1 VKLAELITRLD
12 QAGFDLDAEQLL
24 DAFWLASLGRDLSLG
39 TPADPPSGAP
49 LPKAG
54 TNARAR
60 SGTQSAPHIPAQP
73 QRGSDAASAAPA
85 PAPAVPPGTLRA
97 PSTSVF
103 ARGDVPLSEPHAKAA
118 PVALPA
124 PRMLPDR
131 LGLMRALRPLTQR
144 WPSASALEID
154 EEGTVEAIA
163 RMGAHQ
169 SIVPVFR
176 TRGERWFEVELVL
189 EDDAS
194 VELWADMLRE
204 FAGVLRNGGMFRA
217 VRLWRL
223 RTKNLP
229 SHDAY
234 IENAGG
240 ARMPVTAFLGKAARR
255 LIIFASNGASARWS
269 DGRYTDV
276 LEFWTRDNAVLLLQ
290 LSPPSRW
297 ARTRL
302 GEPHG
307 LASTTVPGASATA
320 LRVDG
325 DWWRMPQPEAGET
338 LMPLP
343 VADLTPSS
351 LGQWAAMQ
359 MARGR
364 TQPAYLL
371 RRSQHDQGA
380 SLRVPGAQKSPALSI
395 ERMIASLQYESPNSV
410 RLATLLSTA
419 PFTVSVAR
427 LVQAIE
433 FKGDTDPTMLAEL
446 MRSGIVV
453 DVTRLPGSDATV
465 AATYFRV
472 RPEAAEHLLRAMRRS
487 EAAELGRE
495 IQRRVSAHLAA
506 LAGSTAR
513 SLELIADEAGR
524 RRLPA
529 WAQPFAHVAMS
540 LLGLPETAQA
550 MEARFQ
556 RCIDSLPSEAVRAL
570 ADMAAKNRLA
580 PDRLA
585 PALWTRLSSYGLI
598 YKSVDGSWTFAP
610 GVRDLFGALRP
621 APAPGQG
628 AVEARAVLVALD
640 VLNSMALNFHV
651 GRLPGVTDGL
661 HGIARALPHWTN
673 ERTAAL
679 AHWASMA
686 EYVFAGP
693 VTRVL
698 ATGEDPIE
706 NGDVEA
712 DLETLRALLDACD
725 KAVANTSDDG
735 RHGGALTRL
744 RLAVRLLSRRRPALF
759 EDVLIPFI
767 QDEVRRFLDED
778 PEPGDD
784 ERWREDALGT
794 IGWVRNDDVMQAVAP
809 YMSRFFQNF
818 DRWTDLALS
827 ADYPAYVEGLFG
839 TWRDAA
845 RDILAS
851 QVDPSTLL
859 EIPFPVDADSV
870 EWVRANLPA
879 IGMHGTGSD
888 AFVHWT
894 VPATGYR
901 GLIDELAAIVLPA
914 MRRRIARGRW
924 RPWVLWVDD
933 RPENNEVERE
943 RLLDEYNVEYTTV
956 TSTEEAL
963 LLCRDALYDAVISD
977 MGRPGDPRAGYTLI
991 DRLRSQQNTVP
1002 FVIYSINQLPRH
1014 QSEALRHGAIGSA
1027 DNIKRLARLV
1037 LEALLRYDEALAR
1050 RISPDL
1056 LLAYTE
1062 RRFPGQ
1068 ETLPETNWLICR
1080 DVDESEF
1087 ATLLDIDRAVDAVGG
1102 ALAALMQEPGIL
1114 LRTGSDCLAVALCLA
1129 SERFRRTHA
1138 LPKAVEAR
1146 VARYASHPAGVLPES
1161 RDRDADD
1168 DGDGDGDRDDGL
1180 DGEEGEDDELVAQ
1193 RLARRLSEL
1202 VVNGQA
1208 PTLEAQLENALA
1220 GAVAAGDWLV
1230 DAESAYSVEGED
1242 EYGRLDSWRL
1252 AESGSAMFVPN
1263 AHALGTL
1270 SVSVRI
1276 ALVVEVHSGFNFS
1289 VTDSIDKDEVSM
1301 GHTEASRRVSTT
1313 VGVDMRVTGIEDG
1326 DPHADAIDVE
1336 PIAMQVDFGYVQPD
1350 EWEADDE

>member
-1 VKLAELITRLD
+1 MKLAELITRLGH
-12 QAGFDLDAEQLL
+12 AGFDLDAEQLL

-49 LPKAG
+49 LPEVG
-54 TNARAR
+54 TDAP
-60 SGTQSAPHIPAQP
+60 GTHSAPRIRAQP
-73 QRGSDAASAAPA
+73 QRGSDAASAAA
-85 PAPAVPPGTLRA
+85 APAVPSGTLRA

-103 ARGDVPLSEPHAKAA
+103 ARGDVPLSEPHLKATQ
-118 PVALPA
+118 VVLPA
-124 PRMLPDR
+124 PRMLDDR
-131 LGLMRALRPLTQR
+131 LGLMRALRPLMQR
-144 WPSASALEID
+144 WPSASAVEID

-176 TRGERWFEVELVL
+176 ARGERWFEVELVL

-240 ARMPVTAFLGKAARR
+240 GRIPAMAFLGKATRR

-269 DGRYTDV
+269 DGRYTNV

-320 LRVDG
+320 LRVNG

-371 RRSQHDQGA
+371 RRSRHVQGA
-380 SLRVPGAQKSPALSI
+380 AFPVPGAQKSPALSI

-433 FKGDTDPTMLAEL
+433 FKGDTDPAMLAEL

-495 IQRRVSAHLAA
+495 IQRRVSAHLAV
-506 LAGSTAR
+506 LAGSTTR

-540 LLGLPETAQA
+540 LLGLPETAQK
-550 MEARFQ
+550 MEAQFQ
-556 RCIDSLPSEAVRAL
+556 RCINSLAPNAVRAL
-570 ADMAAKNRLA
+570 ADMAAKNRLV

-585 PALWTRLSSYGLI
+585 PALWTRLSGYGLI
-598 YKSVDGSWTFAP
+598 YKSVVGSWTFAP

-621 APAPGQG
+621 VPGQG

-640 VLNSMALNFHV
+640 VLNSMALTFHV
-651 GRLPGVTDGL
+651 GRLPGITGGL
-661 HGIARALPHWTN
+661 HGISRALPHWKN
-673 ERTAAL
+673 ERTATL

-706 NGDVEA
+706 NGDIEA
-712 DLETLRALLDACD
+712 DLETLRALLDDCD
-725 KAVANTSDDG
+725 KAVADTSDDG

-767 QDEVRRFLDED
+767 EDEVRRFMDED
-778 PEPGDD
+778 PALGDD

-809 YMSRFFQNF
+809 YMSQFFQNF
-818 DRWTDLALS
+818 DEWTDLALG
-827 ADYPAYVEGLFG
+827 ADYPAYVERLFD
-839 TWRDAA
+839 TWRNAT

-851 QVDPSTLL
+851 LDPSTLL

-879 IGMHGTGSD
+879 IGMHSAGSD
-888 AFVHWT
+888 AFMHWT

-901 GLIDELAAIVLPA
+901 RLIDELAAIVLPA

-924 RPWVLWVDD
+924 RPRVLWVDD

-943 RLLDEYNVEYTTV
+943 LLLEEYNVEYTTV
-956 TSTEEAL
+956 KSTEEAL
-963 LLCRDALYDAVISD
+963 LLCRHALYDVVISNV
-977 MGRPGDPRAGYTLI
+977 GRPGDPRAGYTLI

-1002 FVIYSINQLPRH
+1002 FVIYSINQLSQR
-1014 QSEALRHGAIGSA
+1014 QSEALWHGAIGST
-1027 DNIKRLARLV
+1027 DNMKRLARLV
-1037 LEALLRYDEALAR
+1037 LEALLRYDDALAR

-1068 ETLPETNWLICR
+1068 ETLPATNWLICR

-1087 ATLLDIDRAVDAVGG
+1087 ATLQDIDRAVDVVGG
-1102 ALAALMQEPGIL
+1102 ALAALMQEPDML

-1129 SERFRRTHA
+1129 SKRFRRIHA
-1138 LPKAVEAR
+1138 LPKAAEAG
-1146 VARYASHPAGVLPES
+1146 VARYAGQPAGVLPES
-1161 RDRDADD
+1161 RDHEAND
-1168 DGDGDGDRDDGL
+1168 DGK
-1180 DGEEGEDDELVAQ
+1180 EDKGDELVAQ
-1193 RLARRLSEL
+1193 RLARRLGEL

-1208 PTLEAQLENALA
+1208 STLEAQLENALA
-1220 GAVAAGDWLV
+1220 DAVDAGDWLV
-1230 DAESAYSVEGED
+1230 DAESAYSVESED

-1252 AESGSAMFVPN
+1252 VESGSAMFVPN

-1276 ALVVEVHSGFNFS
+1276 ALVVDVHSGFYFS

-1301 GHTEASRRVSTT
+1301 GHTEASRRVSMT
-1313 VGVDMRVTGIEDG
+1313 VDVDIRVTGIEDG
-1326 DPHADAIDVE
+1326 DPYADAIDVE
-1336 PIAMQVDFGYVQPD
+1336 PIVMQVDFGYVQPD
-1350 EWEADDE
+1350 EWDADDE